1 MLLCNGGVVRCGTD
15 FLTLLEMFPDNMLL
29 KDTIMFS
36 MIGIRRITRSF
47 ELMPRLPSP
56 YSAALGVGL
65 LRGLLFSEVN
75 GWAQTNHSP
84 GAG

>member
-1 MLLCNGGVVRCGTD
+1 
-15 FLTLLEMFPDNMLL
+15 
-29 KDTIMFS
+29 MFS

-47 ELMPRLPSP
+47 ELMSRLPSP